1 MTETKKRLKNKYT
14 SIIGAIILAG
24 AGVLFVIGK
33 YNEKFD
39 LSILEFGALMAV
51 GYIFLM
57 AKDSLI
63 EGIFLN
69 IFKIKEK

>member
-1 MTETKKRLKNKYT
+1 MTETKKRFKNKYT

-24 AGVLFVIGK
+24 AIILFVIGK

-63 EGIFLN
+63 EGLFLN